1 MVTSCGT
8 ITFEMSCDLVDILCT
23 GQNLSLNFTGF
34 VSDNANG
41 DAANDWI
48 QHLELGA
55 RLFSAE
61 VLTNYSRFQVI
72 YMANHSSSLSIFLF
86 LSVLFG
92 FQIAAGPAMSYE
104 EPKYT
109 VVSETDTY
117 EVRRYKNR
125 TVAEVTSE
133 SDNSGFRILFDYISG
148 ANLGSRKLEMTV
160 PVTQSEKIAM
170 TIPVTQSNTNGKM
183 IMRFF
188 LPDQYSAK
196 NAPKPTD
203 RRVRII
209 DLPEQYFG
217 VISYSGFASDSNF
230 EKHHEELRMV
240 LLNDGLVITGPPV
253 KATYNSPFT
262 PPFLRRNEAMYPL
275 EWN

>member
-1 MVTSCGT
+1 MAN
-8 ITFEMSCDLVDILCT
+8 
-23 GQNLSLNFTGF
+23 NLSLIRIF
-34 VSDNANG
+34 
-41 DAANDWI
+41 
-48 QHLELGA
+48 L
-55 RLFSAE
+55 LFS
-61 VLTNYSRFQVI
+61 I
-72 YMANHSSSLSIFLF
+72 
-86 LSVLFG
+86 LFG
-92 FQIAAGPAMSYE
+92 FQIVSDPAMSYE

-109 VVSETDTY
+109 VIKETNTY
-117 EVRRYKNR
+117 EIRRYEKR
-125 TVAEVTSE
+125 TVAEVTFDT
-133 SDNSGFRILFDYISG
+133 DNSAFRVLFNYISG
-148 ANLGSRKLEMTV
+148 ANRSSRKIEMTV
-160 PVTQSEKIAM
+160 PVTQSEKIDM

-188 LPDQYSAK
+188 LPERYSSK

-217 VISYSGFASDSNF
+217 VISYSGFASESNF

-262 PPFLRRNEAMYPL
+262 PPFLRRNEAMYPI